1 MHGLHAS
8 MSMLEG
14 IGWEQV
20 FARNRALA
28 DRAVA
33 GLSAHGLR
41 FLSPLDVGRR
51 SNIVNAVPNDLERTL
66 AALKQAR
73 IAVSTPAI
81 SVSRRRG
88 MVPDTSRPI
97 ISDILGCARM

>member
-1 MHGLHAS
+1 
-8 MSMLEG
+8 
-14 IGWEQV
+14 V

-28 DRAVA
+28 DRVVA

-41 FLSPLDVGRR
+41 FLSPLDAGRR

-73 IAVSTPAI
+73 IAVSTRAGGVRISPA
-81 SVSRRRG
+81 VYNTEEEVDRL
-88 MVPDTSRPI
+88 VEVF
-97 ISDILGCARM
+97 ARTA